1 MKANSY
7 TEDMD
12 VFVYFYIMMNL
23 DQILDRVSSPFFRVD
38 WYFNFIII
46 DAQNIVQPKYV
57 L

>member
-7 TEDMD
+7 ADDMD
-12 VFVYFYIMMNL
+12 MFVYFYIMNL

-46 DAQNIVQPKYV
+46 DAQNTVQSK
-57 L
+57 